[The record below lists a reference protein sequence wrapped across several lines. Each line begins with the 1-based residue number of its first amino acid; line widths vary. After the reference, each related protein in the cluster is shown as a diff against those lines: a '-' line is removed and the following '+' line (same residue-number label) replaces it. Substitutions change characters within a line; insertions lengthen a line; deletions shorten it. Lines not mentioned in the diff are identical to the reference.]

1 MKCPNRLVLRA
12 FSRAASEAFFF
23 ALAALMLV
31 AFLPGCKQ
39 TNAAGGDAPNEAA
52 AEAPTPSADETGDKT
67 PDRQSAPQ
75 DAAKSPNVDAQN
87 DAPALPKLERARES
101 EILRKLEQADLL
113 RAGLGFIAE
122 PPAVLTSSPDNGMPR
137 QMTCYAYR
145 IGENNDDRFVTLEF
159 VYFCPDE
166 NKLYRYDAVG
176 DRYEEIIDK

>member
-1 MKCPNRLVLRA
+1 MKCTDCLGLRA
-12 FSRAASEAFFF
+12 FSRAASKAFFF
-23 ALAALMLV
+23 ALAALMLI

-39 TNAAGGDAPNEAA
+39 TNAAGGDAPNEAITA
-52 AEAPTPSADETGDKT
+52 APAPAADDAGDKT
-67 PDRQSAPQ
+67 SDSPDAPQ
-75 DAAKSPNVDAQN
+75 DAAKSPNSDAQN
-87 DAPALPKLERARES
+87 DAPKLPKLERAQES
-101 EILRKLEQADLL
+101 EILRKLEQAGLL

-122 PPAVLTSSPDNGMPR
+122 PPAVLPASPENGIPR

-166 NKLYRYDAVG
+166 NKLCRYDAVG